1 MDRMSL
7 RSVAKT
13 LMTLA
18 NSILAS
24 LDANPETPQPGDLA
38 VVNEKPYRVLQCFG
52 DLVSLESFTETGEFN
67 FPVDSIKLYRM
78 IR

>member
-7 RSVAKT
+7 RSVAQT
-13 LMTLA
+13 MITLA

-24 LDANPETPQPGDLA
+24 LDANPATPQPGDLA
-38 VVNEKPYRVLQCFG
+38 VVNSKPYRVLQCVG
-52 DLVSLESFTETGEFN
+52 GLVSLESFTETGEFN
-67 FPVDSIKLYRM
+67 FPVDAIKLYRM